1 MSPPPRVLDACVGA
15 SGLGFGV
22 CGLGSGVWGLGS
34 GVWGLGSGVWGL
46 GSGVGDCGV
55 WGCRVLGLWA
65 LGLEDFEAVGAGG

>member
-1 MSPPPRVLDACVGA
+1 MRV
-15 SGLGFGV
+15 
-22 CGLGSGVWGLGS
+22 